1 MAQWTKALELMQ
13 EVMGSNPGLDKFF
26 YIFFLQKQI
35 ANPCSEKRETPVQ
48 ITGKPCLKY
57 RETMLGLQG
66 NPCLDYRDFAVQGLY
81 RASLYVHAS
90 YRVESEHRDSLFK
103 LQGKN

>member
-13 EVMGSNPGLDKFF
+13 EVVGSNPGLDKFF

-66 NPCLDYRDFAVQGLY
+66 NPCLDYRETPVGITGKTCWDY
-81 RASLYVHAS
+81 RETPVGITEKPL
-90 YRVESEHRDSLFK
+90 
-103 LQGKN
+103 